1 MNRPAPARPVRRAG
15 GPDQRAVYR
24 RRRVAAAIVAVF
36 LIGALGLVVRVV
48 LYDSRL
54 LDVQGVQVEGIST
67 LPETDIVR
75 AAAVPIGAP
84 LASIATGDVADR
96 VAQVPAV
103 ATAVVTRSWPHTV
116 TVTVVERAPVAS
128 ATTPAGVQLVDA
140 GGVVYP
146 GTPPPGLPRL
156 VFGAVGPDDPSTHS
170 ALAALAT
177 LPPPIR
183 QQVLTIDATVAGSGG
198 PGQVTFGLT
207 DDRQVVWGTEDRA
220 AEKAAVLVPLLTQP
234 GRVFDV
240 TSPDLPTIRR

>member
-1 MNRPAPARPVRRAG
+1 MTRSAPARSVRPGRKA
-15 GPDQRAVYR
+15 PEVYR
-24 RRRVAAAIVAVF
+24 RRRVAGAVVV
-36 LIGALGLVVRVV
+36 LLLLGALALVARVV

-67 LPETDIVR
+67 LPETDIVG

-84 LASIATGDVADR
+84 LASIDTADVASR

-103 ATAVVTRSWPHTV
+103 ATAVVSRSWPHTI

-128 ATTPAGVQLVDA
+128 ATTPGGVQLVDA
-140 GGVVYP
+140 AGVVYP

-183 QQVLTIDATVAGSGG
+183 SQVLTIDATVAGSGV

-207 DDRQVVWGTEDRA
+207 DNRQVVWGTEDRA